1 MPGTMSAMRARTTSV
16 WTLPRERQLM
26 RDRLLDIARQL
37 IARSGEDRLTLGAV
51 ANEADIAHATIYG
64 YFSSKREMLAA
75 LSAEPASPN
84 EPVAGPALVAASQA
98 PEANGIAPVAATEEA
113 VPAPVATP
121 VVHNDPKDAVPWDD
135 DVAEQPG
142 EMAEFH
148 PPGADEQPAE
158 TPTAAPHPDDASSTD
173 EPAVEVLAAEVQ
185 APVDIERSVESGA
198 PVETVE
204 AVTTGA
210 EVEALAAAEA
220 PVETEA
226 LSFDEETAETV
237 PNDDAAHFE
246 DTAGEVASPAEAIV
260 LEETQSEEPAPAT
273 DFMLPTDA
281 RRRAQA
287 EQLDVIARR
296 LVLPEGGSREGTD
309 ALIGRLD
316 TRLRVL
322 ESSITSLEAKH
333 NALDA
338 RTSRQA
344 RPVTDQMEQ
353 LLKRSEDFEAKHL
366 KTLSELR
373 LEIHELG
380 ARVNSPDPAHKGAV
394 SEPMSWSRFVQESA
408 AVEPASAA
416 AESDSDSKDADT
428 DATATSDDSRH
439 AYLSAVRTLAKEGAK
454 QAAERESIEEAE
466 QRVRRR
472 KIYVAAGVAALCLG
486 AVGLLFEFHPGSHGV
501 SVAQSKVAPR
511 TSHTSVRTAAMAGAA
526 HTPLDQLTALANK
539 GDSRAELVVGLKY
552 LSGDGVAANDAQAA
566 HWLERG
572 AQHGNAVAQNHLG
585 ALYQNGRG
593 VARDTAQARHWYEMA
608 AAQGDRHAMSNLAV
622 LYAGGTGADKDF
634 AAAATWFQR
643 SASLGYVDAQFNL
656 AVLFERGDGVPQSL
670 LDAYRWYSI
679 AAASGDAVAKTRAEA
694 IATQIS
700 PEELQAAQRAVAVF
714 KPQPLNPA
722 ANDVPTVQQVLAS
735 R

>member
-26 RDRLLDIARQL
+26 RDKLLDIARQL
-37 IARSGEDRLTLGAV
+37 IAQNGEDRLTLSAV

-64 YFSSKREMLAA
+64 YFSSKRDMLAA
-75 LSAEPASPN
+75 LSSAPEAVAS
-84 EPVAGPALVAASQA
+84 EPVLVAANSA
-98 PEANGIAPVAATEEA
+98 PEGSDRAPVAAAEEA
-113 VPAPVATP
+113 VSEPAAAPIVYDDLEDTVPLDDDAQPGRVAEFHPLAANDQPVETPAAALQLEETPPTDEPALDGPASTVQAPSDVETNVKGEAPVENVAAIAPAADVETLAEAEPPAFDEQAAETVHEP
-121 VVHNDPKDAVPWDD
+121 VADD
-135 DVAEQPG
+135 DVAYFED
-142 EMAEFH
+142 A
-148 PPGADEQPAE
+148 ADEVSGPAGPSVQDE
-158 TPTAAPHPDDASSTD
+158 TTSEEIPSEEATAAT
-173 EPAVEVLAAEVQ
+173 
-185 APVDIERSVESGA
+185 
-198 PVETVE
+198 
-204 AVTTGA
+204 
-210 EVEALAAAEA
+210 
-220 PVETEA
+220 
-226 LSFDEETAETV
+226 
-237 PNDDAAHFE
+237 
-246 DTAGEVASPAEAIV
+246 
-260 LEETQSEEPAPAT
+260 
-273 DFMLPTDA
+273 LPSYA

-287 EQLDVIARR
+287 AQLDNLARY
-296 LVLPEGGSREGTD
+296 LVLPETGNREGTD
-309 ALIGRLD
+309 ALIGRLE

-338 RTSRQA
+338 KTSRQA
-344 RPVTDQMEQ
+344 RPVSDQMEQ
-353 LLKRSEDFEAKHL
+353 LLKRSEDFEARHL

-380 ARVNSPDPAHKGAV
+380 ARLTTDPANKGAV
-394 SEPMSWSRFVQESA
+394 SEPLSWSRFVKEPVA
-408 AVEPASAA
+408 AEPIV
-416 AESDSDSKDADT
+416 AESDSENADADT
-428 DATATSDDSRH
+428 EATTDEPRH

-466 QRVRRR
+466 QLVRRR
-472 KIYVAAGVAALCLG
+472 KIYVAAGVAVLCFGAL
-486 AVGLLFEFHPGSHGV
+486 GLLFEFHPGTHGV
-501 SVAQSKVAPR
+501 SVAQSKIAP
-511 TSHTSVRTAAMAGAA
+511 HTSAARVRAAAMAGAA
-526 HTPLDQLTALANK
+526 HAPLDRLTALANK
-539 GDSRAELVVGLKY
+539 GDARAELVVGLKY
-552 LSGDGVAANDAQAA
+552 LTGDGVVANDAQAA
-566 HWLERG
+566 HWLERA

-593 VARDTAQARHWYEMA
+593 VARDSAEAKHWYEMA

-622 LYAGGTGADKDF
+622 LYAGGAGADKDF

-700 PEELQAAQRAVAVF
+700 PEELQAAQRAVALF
-714 KPQPLNPA
+714 KPQPLNQA
-722 ANDVPTVQQVLAS
+722 ANDVPTMQEVLAS